1 MKTTIRK
8 NPSFTIVLF
17 CWGSLLGAPADRLEL
32 ASPFAEHMVLQ
43 RQQSVPIWGWGEP
56 GNTVTVSVA
65 GQKASTPVGGDGRW
79 RCDLP
84 PLKAGGPH
92 VFTVSDGT
100 ETIRFTDV
108 LVGEVWICCGQSN
121 MEMGHNKVP
130 EINKL
135 VKETL
140 QAGRPVHCLEVQK
153 MISFSEEERCR
164 AQWKCRPPDSAV
176 AAAFA
181 CLLQVAGDVPV
192 AVVVT
197 SWGSSSIEGWMP
209 ADMTAKL
216 PHFKKIMEAHNA
228 DRALSQMII
237 ETATASDGTIKRYCE
252 NPQEHERLTQAH
264 RNANIYARTRPNML
278 YNAML
283 HPLIPM
289 ACRGMVYYQGEANT
303 KSHEDMVQYRTTQR
317 LWLERLRQ
325 AWNRPDFHLLSVM
338 LPGFGRT
345 LKSGPGWGDLEAV
358 NAHSWAVMRDSQL
371 GILDLPATGVANTID
386 LGDEKNI
393 HPGDKLPIAER
404 LVLLAR
410 RDTLGETAL
419 LASGPMLESVSVKGS
434 EVTIRF
440 TNATGLQTVDGEA
453 PRAFWASEDGEE
465 WHAAAARIVDE
476 TVVLSV
482 PAGVQPG
489 QVRYAY
495 AAMPKVNLVNEA
507 GLPAYPFSFDVEN

>member
-1 MKTTIRK
+1 
-8 NPSFTIVLF
+8 
-17 CWGSLLGAPADRLEL
+17 
-32 ASPFAEHMVLQ
+32 
-43 RQQSVPIWGWGEP
+43 
-56 GNTVTVSVA
+56 
-65 GQKASTPVGGDGRW
+65 
-79 RCDLP
+79 
-84 PLKAGGPH
+84 
-92 VFTVSDGT
+92 
-100 ETIRFTDV
+100 
-108 LVGEVWICCGQSN
+108 
-121 MEMGHNKVP
+121 
-130 EINKL
+130 
-135 VKETL
+135 
-140 QAGRPVHCLEVQK
+140 
-153 MISFSEEERCR
+153 
-164 AQWKCRPPDSAV
+164 
-176 AAAFA
+176 
-181 CLLQVAGDVPV
+181 
-192 AVVVT
+192 
-197 SWGSSSIEGWMP
+197 MP

-228 DRALSQMII
+228 DRTLSQMII
-237 ETATASDGTIKRYCE
+237 ETAKASDGTIKRYCE
-252 NPQEHERLTQAH
+252 NPQENERLTQAH

-303 KSHEDMVQYRTTQR
+303 KRYADMVQYRTTQR
-317 LWLERLRQ
+317 LWLERLREE
-325 AWNRPDFHLLSVM
+325 WNRPEFHLLSVM

-371 GILDLPATGVANTID
+371 GILDLPATGVANTVD

-440 TNATGLQTVDGEA
+440 TNATGLRTVDGEA
-453 PRAFWASEDGEE
+453 PRAFWASEDGKE
-465 WHAAAARIVDE
+465 WHSAAARIVAE